1 MLVELK
7 VQNFAII
14 QKLHVHFQ
22 KGLNILSGETGTGK
36 SILLKSL
43 ALLMGAKSSSDMIRS
58 QSTSASVEGLFDLS
72 DRKDITLKLQSLDIP
87 CDEDQLI
94 VRRIISEDK
103 SKVYLNGTLSSLQD
117 LKDLVAPLIEVA
129 TDQAPLIE
137 MTGQHENRNLQSVQ
151 YHLDML
157 DIFCCHLDLRNEFS
171 IQFFECQKLVKEIE
185 KIKSETAHKSQRLD
199 FLKFQR
205 DEIKSAEISKLD
217 PLQLETEL
225 KKQKHSTKISQFVDS
240 AEGALYTDDDSVISR
255 IQTVIQKSAEVSHI
269 DQTISEKISNLHQ
282 AKQLVEDCI
291 YDLRQY
297 ISKIESNPSELERLE
312 SQLSALRKLQKKY
325 GLSQAE
331 ILEQLQKIEL
341 EIADLE
347 NSDHKIEAL
356 ETEFAK
362 KQTWLKQQALS
373 LHKQRQSNSKKLCQL
388 INEEL
393 KDLNMK
399 GVVFD
404 ISLKHQEQITQN
416 GNSLIEFMIKNSTD
430 DESRPLA
437 KYASGGELS
446 RVLLSLKK
454 VVGSSKYPRTYLFD
468 EVDTGVSGQTAEKV
482 GKKLK
487 EIAKGQQ
494 VICVTHLPQVAA
506 FADSH
511 YAIQKNSNNKES
523 LMEVLELTS
532 KQRVTEIA
540 RLISGEKIT
549 KTSLAHAEQ
558 LLNES
563 RH

>member
-1 MLVELK
+1 MLIELK

-36 SILLKSL
+36 SVLLKSL
-43 ALLMGAKSSSDMIRS
+43 SLLMGSKSSSDMIRA
-58 QSTSASVEGLFDLS
+58 QSTSASVEGLFDLN
-72 DRKDITLKLQSLDIP
+72 DRPDIKLKLQSLDIP

-137 MTGQHENRNLQSVQ
+137 MTGQHESRHLQSVQ

-157 DIFCCHLDLRNEFS
+157 DIFGSSLDLRNEFS
-171 IQFFECQKLVKEIE
+171 NQFSKYQKGIKELE
-185 KIKSETAHKSQRLD
+185 KLKSDNIHKTQRLD

-205 DEIKSAEISKLD
+205 NEIISSEISKLD
-217 PLQLETEL
+217 PIQLETEL
-225 KKQKHSTKISQFVDS
+225 KKQKHSAKISQFVDS

-269 DQTISEKISNLHQ
+269 DSSISEKISNLHQ
-282 AKQLVEDCI
+282 AKQLVEDCV

-297 ISKIESNPSELERLE
+297 ISKIEADPTELEKLE
-312 SQLSALRKLQKKY
+312 SQLSSIRKLQKKY
-325 GLSQAE
+325 GLSQSE
-331 ILEQLQKIEL
+331 ILAQLQKIES
-341 EIADLE
+341 EISEFE
-347 NSDHKIEAL
+347 NSDHKIETL
-356 ETEFAK
+356 ESDANKTLL
-362 KQTWLKQQALS
+362 WLKQQS
-373 LHKQRQSNSKKLCQL
+373 EVLHLQRQNKSKKLVQL

-404 ISLKHQEQITQN
+404 INVKRIDQITQN
-416 GNSLIEFMIKNSTD
+416 GNSSVEFMIKNASD
-430 DESRPLA
+430 DEARPLI
-437 KYASGGELS
+437 KFASGGELS
-446 RVLLSLKK
+446 RILLSLKK

-487 EIAKGQQ
+487 EIACGQQ

-506 FADSH
+506 YADSH
-511 YAIQKNSNNKES
+511 YAIQKSSNNKES
-523 LMEVLELTS
+523 LMEVTELSS
-532 KQRVTEIA
+532 KQRVNEIA

-563 RH
+563 KH

>member
-1 MLVELK
+1 MLIELK

-36 SILLKSL
+36 SVLLKSL
-43 ALLMGAKSSSDMIRS
+43 ALLMGAKSSSDMIRN
-58 QSTSASVEGLFDLS
+58 QSASASVEGLFDLTE
-72 DRKDITLKLQSLDIP
+72 RKDIAIKLQSLDIP
-87 CDEDQLI
+87 CDENQLI

-103 SKVYLNGTLSSLQD
+103 SRVYLNGALSSLQD

-129 TDQAPLIE
+129 NDQAPLIE
-137 MTGQHENRNLQSVQ
+137 MTGQHESRHLQSVQ

-157 DIFCCHLDLRNEFS
+157 DIFCSHLDLRNEFS
-171 IQFFECQKLVKEIE
+171 IQFSESQKLTKEIE
-185 KIKSETAHKSQRLD
+185 KIKSESAHKSQRLD

-205 DEIKSAEISKLD
+205 DEIKSAEVSKLD
-217 PLQLETEL
+217 PQAIETEL
-225 KKQKHSTKISQFVDS
+225 KKQKHSTKISQFVDA

-312 SQLSALRKLQKKY
+312 SQLSALRKIQKKY
-325 GLSQAE
+325 GLSQTE

-347 NSDHKIEAL
+347 NSDHKIDTL
-356 ETEFAK
+356 ETELAK
-362 KQTWLKQQALS
+362 KQTWLKQQAAL
-373 LHKQRQSNSKKLCQL
+373 LHKQRQNTSKKLCQL

-404 ISLKHQEQITQN
+404 INVQHQDLISQN
-416 GNSLIEFMIKNSTD
+416 GSSLVEFMIKNSGD

-446 RVLLSLKK
+446 RILLSLKK

-511 YAIQKNSNNKES
+511 YAIQKNSNSKES

-532 KQRVTEIA
+532 KQRVNEIA

-563 RH
+563 KH